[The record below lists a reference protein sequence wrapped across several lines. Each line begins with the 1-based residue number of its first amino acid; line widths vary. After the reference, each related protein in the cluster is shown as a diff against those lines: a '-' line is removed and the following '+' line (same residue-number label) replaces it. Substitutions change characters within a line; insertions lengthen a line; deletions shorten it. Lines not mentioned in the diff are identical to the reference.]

1 MAKLSLKHVSKR
13 YPNGFW
19 AVKDFNLEM
28 EDGEFVILT
37 GSPKCGKSTV
47 LRMIAGAEDVTEGIL
62 ELDGKPI
69 NDVEPKDREIAMV
82 FQYYSLYKN
91 MTVYDNLSFGMKLKK
106 CSTEQIEAAV
116 KEAADMLGLEEL
128 LNRRLK
134 ILSEGQKKRV
144 ALGRA
149 IIRKPKLFL
158 FDEPLNGLDEKVQ
171 VQIRTEIEKLHER
184 YGTTILYRV
193 VLRRVRPH
201 QRQARRPHRVRKVRL
216 QAPDA
221 RRGRARHLV
230 LFRALAVLHDGLAR

>member
-1 MAKLSLKHVSKR
+1 MAKLSLRHVSKR

-171 VQIRTEIEKLHER
+171 VQIRTEIEKLHEI
-184 YGTTILYRV
+184 YGTTILYSA
-193 VLRRVRPH
+193 H
-201 QRQARRPHRVRKVRL
+201 DKDEAKKF
-216 QAPDA
+216 DA
-221 RRGRARHLV
+221 ENNRIL
-230 LFRALAVLHDGLAR
+230 LF

>member
-1 MAKLSLKHVSKR
+1 MAKLSLRHVSKR

-91 MTVYDNLSFGMKLKK
+91 MTVYD
-106 CSTEQIEAAV
+106 
-116 KEAADMLGLEEL
+116 
-128 LNRRLK
+128 
-134 ILSEGQKKRV
+134 
-144 ALGRA
+144 
-149 IIRKPKLFL
+149 IIQSISIKNHQNGWLFAH
-158 FDEPLNGLDEKVQ
+158 FSISPLYYND
-171 VQIRTEIEKLHER
+171 
-184 YGTTILYRV
+184 
-193 VLRRVRPH
+193 
-201 QRQARRPHRVRKVRL
+201 
-216 QAPDA
+216 DA
-221 RRGRARHLV
+221 GA
-230 LFRALAVLHDGLAR
+230 

>member
-1 MAKLSLKHVSKR
+1 M
-13 YPNGFW
+13 
-19 AVKDFNLEM
+19 
-28 EDGEFVILT
+28 ILT

-134 ILSEGQKKRV
+134 ILSEGQKKRGWLL
-144 ALGRA
+144 AGRSSA
-149 IIRKPKLFL
+149 NPNFFCLMSL
-158 FDEPLNGLDEKVQ
+158 
-171 VQIRTEIEKLHER
+171 
-184 YGTTILYRV
+184 
-193 VLRRVRPH
+193 
-201 QRQARRPHRVRKVRL
+201 
-216 QAPDA
+216 
-221 RRGRARHLV
+221 
-230 LFRALAVLHDGLAR
+230 

>member
-1 MAKLSLKHVSKR
+1 MAKLSLRHVSKR

-116 KEAADMLGLEEL
+116 K
-128 LNRRLK
+128 
-134 ILSEGQKKRV
+134 
-144 ALGRA
+144 
-149 IIRKPKLFL
+149 
-158 FDEPLNGLDEKVQ
+158 
-171 VQIRTEIEKLHER
+171 
-184 YGTTILYRV
+184 
-193 VLRRVRPH
+193 
-201 QRQARRPHRVRKVRL
+201 
-216 QAPDA
+216 
-221 RRGRARHLV
+221 
-230 LFRALAVLHDGLAR
+230 

>member
-1 MAKLSLKHVSKR
+1 MAKLSLRHVSKR

-62 ELDGKPI
+62 ELDGKSI
-69 NDVEPKDREIAMV
+69 SDVEPKDREIAMV

-116 KEAADMLGLEEL
+116 
-128 LNRRLK
+128 K

-184 YGTTILYRV
+184 YGTTILYAA
-193 VLRRVRPH
+193 H
-201 QRQARRPHRVRKVRL
+201 DKDEAKKF
-216 QAPDA
+216 DA
-221 RRGRARHLV
+221 ENNRIL
-230 LFRALAVLHDGLAR
+230 LF

>member
-1 MAKLSLKHVSKR
+1 MAKLSLRHVSKR

-47 LRMIAGAEDVTEGIL
+47 LRMIAGAE
-62 ELDGKPI
+62 
-69 NDVEPKDREIAMV
+69 DREIAMV

-184 YGTTILYRV
+184 YGTTILYAA
-193 VLRRVRPH
+193 H
-201 QRQARRPHRVRKVRL
+201 DKDEAKKF
-216 QAPDA
+216 DA
-221 RRGRARHLV
+221 ENNRIL
-230 LFRALAVLHDGLAR
+230 LF

>member
-1 MAKLSLKHVSKR
+1 MAKLSLRHVSKR

-62 ELDGKPI
+62 ELDGKSI
-69 NDVEPKDREIAMV
+69 SDVEPKDREIAMV

-144 ALGRA
+144 IFFKRFFNLPQVLKQPHVVC
-149 IIRKPKLFL
+149 KPICTLCNCGKHVQNAAVVFAGVGL
-158 FDEPLNGLDEKVQ
+158 PRNGEK
-171 VQIRTEIEKLHER
+171 R
-184 YGTTILYRV
+184 
-193 VLRRVRPH
+193 
-201 QRQARRPHRVRKVRL
+201 
-216 QAPDA
+216 
-221 RRGRARHLV
+221 
-230 LFRALAVLHDGLAR
+230 

>member
-1 MAKLSLKHVSKR
+1 MAGVSLKHICKT
-13 YPNGFW
+13 YPNGFE

-116 KEAADMLGLEEL
+116 KEA
-128 LNRRLK
+128 
-134 ILSEGQKKRV
+134 
-144 ALGRA
+144 GRTV
-149 IIRKPKLFL
+149 KPQAEDSLR
-158 FDEPLNGLDEKVQ
+158 
-171 VQIRTEIEKLHER
+171 RTEKEGGSWQGDHPQ
-184 YGTTILYRV
+184 TQTFSV
-193 VLRRVRPH
+193 
-201 QRQARRPHRVRKVRL
+201 
-216 QAPDA
+216 
-221 RRGRARHLV
+221 
-230 LFRALAVLHDGLAR
+230 

>member
-1 MAKLSLKHVSKR
+1 MAKLSLRHVSKR

-62 ELDGKPI
+62 ELDGKSI

-116 KEAADMLGLEEL
+116 KDAGT
-128 LNRRLK
+128 
-134 ILSEGQKKRV
+134 
-144 ALGRA
+144 GRTV
-149 IIRKPKLFL
+149 KPQAEDSLR
-158 FDEPLNGLDEKVQ
+158 
-171 VQIRTEIEKLHER
+171 RTEKEGGSWQGDHPQ
-184 YGTTILYRV
+184 TQTFSV
-193 VLRRVRPH
+193 
-201 QRQARRPHRVRKVRL
+201 
-216 QAPDA
+216 
-221 RRGRARHLV
+221 
-230 LFRALAVLHDGLAR
+230 

>member
-1 MAKLSLKHVSKR
+1 MAKLSLRHVSKR

-91 MTVYDNLSFGMKLKK
+91 MTVY
-106 CSTEQIEAAV
+106 EAAV

-171 VQIRTEIEKLHER
+171 VQIRTEIEKLHEI
-184 YGTTILYRV
+184 YGTTILYAA
-193 VLRRVRPH
+193 H
-201 QRQARRPHRVRKVRL
+201 DKDEAKKF
-216 QAPDA
+216 DA
-221 RRGRARHLV
+221 QNNRIL
-230 LFRALAVLHDGLAR
+230 LF

>member
-1 MAKLSLKHVSKR
+1 MAKLSLRHVSKR

-37 GSPKCGKSTV
+37 GSPKCGKSTGKGAD
-47 LRMIAGAEDVTEGIL
+47 MAQNISAGAEDVTEGIL

-158 FDEPLNGLDEKVQ
+158 FDDPLNGLDEKVQ

-184 YGTTILYRV
+184 YGTTILYAA
-193 VLRRVRPH
+193 H
-201 QRQARRPHRVRKVRL
+201 DKDEAKKF
-216 QAPDA
+216 DA
-221 RRGRARHLV
+221 ENNRIL
-230 LFRALAVLHDGLAR
+230 LF

>member
-1 MAKLSLKHVSKR
+1 MAKLSLRHVSKR

-116 KEAADMLGLEEL
+116 KEAADML
-128 LNRRLK
+128 K

-184 YGTTILYRV
+184 YGTTILYAA
-193 VLRRVRPH
+193 H
-201 QRQARRPHRVRKVRL
+201 DKDEAKKF
-216 QAPDA
+216 DA
-221 RRGRARHLV
+221 ENNRIL
-230 LFRALAVLHDGLAR
+230 LF